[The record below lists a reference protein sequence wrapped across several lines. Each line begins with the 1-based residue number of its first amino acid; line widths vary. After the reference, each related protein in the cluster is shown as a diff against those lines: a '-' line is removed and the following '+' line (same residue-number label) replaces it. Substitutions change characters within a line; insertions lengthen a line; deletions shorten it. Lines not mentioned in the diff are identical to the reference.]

1 MKKCYSFWNG
11 KISGL
16 PGFIWIV
23 LVRLFES
30 IMDRITSCLVKANLN
45 NVGQNVS
52 ILRGIIY
59 RYPNNIS
66 IANDVLIC
74 DKVTITSETSA
85 GKLVISD
92 RVTIGRKCKIDFSGE
107 LYMKEGVLL
116 SEGVI
121 IETHDHGFDPRS
133 KAVRNKLIIGHNV
146 WIGLRSIIM
155 HNTSSIGD
163 NAIIAAGS
171 VVTKPIPANAI
182 VAGIPAKIIK
192 YRQKKNR

>member
-1 MKKCYSFWNG
+1 MNKCYSFWNR
-11 KISGL
+11 KLRGL
-16 PGFIWIV
+16 PGFISII

-30 IMDRITSCLVKANLN
+30 IIDKITSCIVKANLN
-45 NVGQNVS
+45 NVGRNVT
-52 ILRGIIY
+52 ILRGIVY

-66 IANDVLIC
+66 IGNDVMIC
-74 DKVTITSETSA
+74 DQVTMSSETSA

-92 RVTIGRKCKIDFSGE
+92 RVTIGRKSKIDFSGE

-133 KAVRNKLIIGHNV
+133 KAVRKKLIIGNNA
-146 WIGLRSIIM
+146 WIGLKAIIM
-155 HNTSSIGD
+155 PNTGSIGD
-163 NAIIAAGS
+163 NAIVAAGS
-171 VVTKPIPANAI
+171 VVTRPVPANAI

-192 YRQKKNR
+192 YR

>member
-1 MKKCYSFWNG
+1 MKKYDSFWNG
-11 KISGL
+11 KLRGL
-16 PGFIWIV
+16 PGFISII

-30 IMDRITSCLVKANLN
+30 IIDRIISCFVKANLN
-45 NVGQNVS
+45 HVGVNVS
-52 ILRGIIY
+52 ILRGIMY

-66 IANDVLIC
+66 IGNDVLIC
-74 DKVTITSETSA
+74 DKVSVTSETSA

-107 LYMKEGVLL
+107 LYMNEGVLL

-121 IETHDHGFDPRS
+121 IETHEHGFDPLS
-133 KAVRNKLIIGHNV
+133 EAVGKKLIIGNNV
-146 WIGLRSIIM
+146 WIGLKAIIM
-155 HNTSSIGD
+155 HNTGSIGA
-163 NAIIAAGS
+163 NAIVAAGS

-192 YRQKKNR
+192 YR

>member
-1 MKKCYSFWNG
+1 MKKFYSFWNG

-16 PGFIWIV
+16 PGFISIV

-30 IMDRITSCLVKANLN
+30 IIDRVTSFFVKANLN
-45 NVGQNVS
+45 NVGRNVT
-52 ILRGIIY
+52 IMRGIIY

-66 IANDVLIC
+66 IGNDVLIC
-74 DKVTITSETSA
+74 DKVTMTSETSA

-107 LYMKEGVLL
+107 LYLKEGVLL

-121 IETHDHGFDPRS
+121 IETHEHGFNPRS
-133 KAVRNKLIIGHNV
+133 EAVRKKLIIGNNV
-146 WIGLRSIIM
+146 WIGLKAIIM
-155 HNTSSIGD
+155 HNTDSIGD

-192 YRQKKNR
+192 YR